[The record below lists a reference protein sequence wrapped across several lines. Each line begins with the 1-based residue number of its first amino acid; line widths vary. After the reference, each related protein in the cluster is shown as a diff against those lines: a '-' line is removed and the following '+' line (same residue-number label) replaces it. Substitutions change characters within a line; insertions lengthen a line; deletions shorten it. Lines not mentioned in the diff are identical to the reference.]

1 MLSLMTRNFRSCWKV
16 LALTDI
22 VFKVAAFVLFTPLVA
37 LLFRL
42 FVAASGRRGCA
53 ALEHVI
59 IGARHHMTVPRHHIK
74 KAADRLGKRLIIIQ

>member
-1 MLSLMTRNFRSCWKV
+1 MTRNFRSCWKA

-42 FVAASGRRGCA
+42 FVAASGRDVLTDIDIA
-53 ALEHVI
+53 YFFLHP
-59 IGARHHMTVPRHHIK
+59 IGLLCGVVVGSLSLSIFAVEQATLH
-74 KAADRLGKRLIIIQ
+74 